1 MESDLF
7 YLHTK
12 IEDFLALNCSVAAM
26 SWVAEYL
33 LVQFVR
39 YDFTTYGRSVRGL
52 AKAVHNLVQ
61 DKIKKPKGL
70 QEQLKVIYTHSTCTK
85 AKEVYVIV

>member
-1 MESDLF
+1 MH
-7 YLHTK
+7 Y

-33 LVQFVR
+33 LVPLVR
-39 YDFTTYGRSVRGL
+39 YDFTTFGKSASGL
-52 AKAVHNLVQ
+52 ANAVHNLVQ

-85 AKEVYVIV
+85 AKGVYVIV